1 MVLGGANA
9 EKGWGSWRGAV
20 VEISWVLARGCAE
33 WLSQVGWE
41 EGLGVSKMGKP
52 CPAGLR
58 QAHDHRALWDF
69 LLSAQPTVQQV

>member
-1 MVLGGANA
+1 MVLGGANV

-20 VEISWVLARGCAE
+20 VEIGRVLARGCAE
-33 WLSQVGWE
+33 WLSQAGWE
-41 EGLGVSKMGKP
+41 EGLGVGKMGKH

-58 QAHDHRALWDF
+58 QAHDHRALRNF